1 MDLAALG
8 FEIAVEGSLAVTGA
22 LLLLTYVAFTR
33 MNRDVR
39 RARLFIMADRVK
51 RFLGAFTFGFLLIAI
66 ASIMT
71 IGGLPTAATVF
82 AVVIFLF
89 LAAIVYGSLELFLIV
104 RPRPTKPLS
113 FRKRGSRRTPTEATA
128 ATVKESSEGE
138 IHAAR

>member
-104 RPRPTKPLS
+104 RPRP
-113 FRKRGSRRTPTEATA
+113 
-128 ATVKESSEGE
+128 
-138 IHAAR
+138 